1 MSHAHWVND
10 NEHERQKSLLPFQAG
25 IQAKHQNGC
34 LCGRESPTQTKR
46 YSLNTLNIIVN
57 GGTRRPRKKSPLGRE
72 LQSSIITSFLEHLL
86 CVPLLFTN
94 SASFRSH
101 RDLRGRGGHVL
112 DQEPEALCPGS
123 RSGSWGS
130 GDLKPVPWC
139 YSGGGLGGKSFR
151 IF

>member
-1 MSHAHWVND
+1 MTMSTKDKN
-10 NEHERQKSLLPFQAG
+10 P
-25 IQAKHQNGC
+25 C
-34 LCGRESPTQTKR
+34 SPALTLSKLVSRPSTRTAACVEGSPQPKP
-46 YSLNTLNIIVN
+46 SGTLNIIVD
-57 GGTRRPRKKSPLGRE
+57 GGTRRPRKNSPLGRE

-101 RDLRGRGGHVL
+101 RDLRGRGAHVL

-123 RSGSWGS
+123 CSGSWGS
-130 GDLKPVPWC
+130 SDLKLVPWC